1 MDQSPFR
8 ISTGPTTL
16 LGCGAT
22 IRFVTKAENLKLD
35 VSENPAV
42 VSADGQIDAHTAP
55 SLEEALDGVAAESTV
70 SLDLSQVTFI
80 DSSGLRVIVRT
91 HKRLAETGGQ
101 LVIAEPSE
109 PVMRLLDITGLTSE
123 LEIESVA

>member
-1 MDQSPFR
+1 M
-8 ISTGPTTL
+8 
-16 LGCGAT
+16 
-22 IRFVTKAENLKLD
+22 TKAENLKLD

-55 SLEEALDGVAAESTV
+55 SLEEALDGMAAEVTV

>member
-1 MDQSPFR
+1 M
-8 ISTGPTTL
+8 
-16 LGCGAT
+16 
-22 IRFVTKAENLKLD
+22 TKAENLKLD
-35 VSENPAV
+35 VSENPAA

-55 SLEEALDGVAAESTV
+55 SLEKALDGLAAEATV

-109 PVMRLLDITGLTSE
+109 PVMRLLEITGLTSE